1 MKMGGGT
8 ARTETFDGGIGR
20 SVYDGVEHMDAQRE
34 QEGIQAYKTIRTG
47 VDEMNFVMLED
58 VNQPIGTGTVLVSR
72 GGTGTRADDRTD
84 RRTAFRS
91 MANHGCWWNG
101 KGYVVGNNDRI
112 GEKWFNWW
120 CGNEW

>member
-1 MKMGGGT
+1 MGGGT

-20 SVYDGVEHMDAQRE
+20 SVYDGVEHMDAQGE

-58 VNQPIGTGTVLVSR
+58 VNQPIETGTVLVSR

-84 RRTAFRS
+84 SRTISGDMDR
-91 MANHGCWWNG
+91 HGRWWERTEQTDMV
-101 KGYVVGNNDRI
+101 YSR
-112 GEKWFNWW
+112 EPTKWFNWW
-120 CGNEW
+120 CCNEW